1 MKPFKLILS
10 ALALLLMGVTLSV
23 NATSVATKDV
33 KNSYFESEGDSVWKI
48 DEALITNASQI
59 TANNSQNG
67 FPPSNLLLPES
78 DGVGT
83 NQYIWHTSWTSEAEL
98 SSSGFQELSVSF
110 WLPSP
115 F

>member
-67 FPPSNLLLPES
+67 FPPCRGHKARYSNCK
-78 DGVGT
+78 
-83 NQYIWHTSWTSEAEL
+83 
-98 SSSGFQELSVSF
+98 SGCSRGL
-110 WLPSP
+110 WLWKP
-115 F
+115 